1 MIELPKTIWYDNRE
15 AKTRMLPTAAV
26 IKAGILGW
34 RIGDN
39 GCVPEI
45 LS

>member
-1 MIELPKTIWYDNRE
+1 MIELPKTSWYHNRE
-15 AKTRMLPTAAV
+15 AKTRMLPTAAI
-26 IKAGILGW
+26 IKVGILGLN
-34 RIGDN
+34 IGDN